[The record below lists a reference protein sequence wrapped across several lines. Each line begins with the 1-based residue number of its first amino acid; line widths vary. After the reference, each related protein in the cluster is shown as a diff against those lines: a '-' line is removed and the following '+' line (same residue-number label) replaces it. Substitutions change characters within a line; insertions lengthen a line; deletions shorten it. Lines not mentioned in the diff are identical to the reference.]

1 MKPLVKKNI
10 IVAGTPGAWINV
22 IAGLLNERGWQITWP
37 GQDIDIRDGQ
47 LFHDHNK
54 QNIEVQNIHYM
65 LCSQH
70 GCQLVSADLPKFY
83 GTPFP
88 GPKEFIERFDKPAV
102 ISGTCMSPFLDLWVE
117 TADVV
122 ISIEATPE
130 EDVEM
135 LNKWTHNK
143 RSERQLQDIRD
154 VHVERYNEHLKLFP
168 KVFTMSNAEVRDRRV
183 DGLVRFLN
191 SVF

>member
-1 MKPLVKKNI
+1 
-10 IVAGTPGAWINV
+10 
-22 IAGLLNERGWQITWP
+22 
-37 GQDIDIRDGQ
+37 
-47 LFHDHNK
+47 
-54 QNIEVQNIHYM
+54 
-65 LCSQH
+65 
-70 GCQLVSADLPKFY
+70 
-83 GTPFP
+83 
-88 GPKEFIERFDKPAV
+88 
-102 ISGTCMSPFLDLWVE
+102 MSPFLDLWVE

-143 RSERQLQDIRD
+143 RSERQLQDICD